1 MASGSPASPE
11 AALAFALALQV
22 RWLGAALALAALLL
36 ATTPVQAVTRS
47 RYYIPPPP
55 PPDYRA
61 PIAVNLAGNQQ
72 YAIQTRDQ
80 VDAALAANA
89 VEHDRLLAE
98 LADGGSARNEAASIA
113 QARARLAALAA
124 VADRLQRRR
133 SDLDALATMAGGQ
146 SAALYGR
153 PLEDGQKDADQLGR
167 DLTTAAGD
175 GLQAVFD
182 EARQAV
188 VNRRL
193 DDAPRMD
200 WPEVGFEV
208 TQEWGPSDLWGEPPF
223 LGFEHFHMGL
233 DLGAPEGTA
242 VTAPADGVVVLVG
255 PENSL
260 GRYFGYGNHI
270 LIAHGTQVDTVYGHL
285 DEVDVRAGDTVT
297 RGQRIGLEG
306 STGYSTGPHLHFEV
320 HAGGQPV
327 DPAVFLKPR

>member
-1 MASGSPASPE
+1 MKA
-11 AALAFALALQV
+11 
-22 RWLGAALALAALLL
+22 RWLGAALALAAFLL

-55 PPDYRA
+55 PDYRG

-89 VEHDRLLAE
+89 VEHDRPLAE

-113 QARARLAALAA
+113 QAHARLAALAA

-133 SDLDALATMAGGQ
+133 SDLDALATMAAGQ

-153 PLEDGQKDADQLGR
+153 PLEDGQKDGDRLGR
-167 DLTTAAGD
+167 DLAAAAGD
-175 GLQAVFD
+175 GLQAVTD

-193 DDAPRMD
+193 DAAPRFD
-200 WPEVGFEV
+200 WPEAGFEV

-223 LGFEHFHMGL
+223 LGFEHFHMGI
-233 DLGAPEGTA
+233 DIGAPEGTA
-242 VTAPADGVVVLVG
+242 VTRPPTAWWCWSAP
-255 PENSL
+255 
-260 GRYFGYGNHI
+260 
-270 LIAHGTQVDTVYGHL
+270 
-285 DEVDVRAGDTVT
+285 
-297 RGQRIGLEG
+297 RIPWAAT
-306 STGYSTGPHLHFEV
+306 SATATTS
-320 HAGGQPV
+320 
-327 DPAVFLKPR
+327 